1 MASIDRPDCRKLFFV
16 NGEMLLRAMSD
27 RGLTEKQVVIRAGV
41 AEQTV
46 RNYIGSTIESA
57 WPADSS
63 KFQAVCEVLRLD
75 HKKAQLSRLE
85 PTTPNAGI
93 GACVDLRFLGN
104 PQTVRRIDGKW
115 KAKSID
121 VEIEGFLTYTAPIPW
136 SAALTIE
143 QFGNR
148 FECRGTDKDDDYAEE
163 ATKVRRIFSLYLE
176 LKNLLPVVEELD
188 KRGWNNKLWQS
199 KKGLPK
205 GGRQFDKCSVH
216 AMLTNPIYCGKIKHK
231 TDLYQGQHQ
240 AIVDEEIFERVQA
253 QLRENG
259 FNRGNRM
266 PSKHGGLLKGLIR
279 CPNCN
284 VAMVHNMTKRNSIV
298 YRYYTCVRA
307 IKRGRQ
313 SCKHPS
319 LPAGEIEAAV
329 VDQVRDIS
337 RDAGH
342 RDEIIRQAMVA
353 AQQGRK
359 EIEAHQI
366 QLGRQLARDHGEI
379 RQLALDERPGG
390 QVSHRIADIQERI
403 EKAELELAK
412 VNRQLVD
419 LEKHEMSTQE
429 IEDALIDF
437 DRIWDA
443 LTTREQSQ
451 LLSLLVSKVEF
462 DQSDCT
468 IAITFHASGIETL
481 DQQSQEV

>member
-1 MASIDRPDCRKLFFV
+1 
-16 NGEMLLRAMSD
+16 
-27 RGLTEKQVVIRAGV
+27 VI
-41 AEQTV
+41 
-46 RNYIGSTIESA
+46 
-57 WPADSS
+57 
-63 KFQAVCEVLRLD
+63 
-75 HKKAQLSRLE
+75 
-85 PTTPNAGI
+85 
-93 GACVDLRFLGN
+93 N
-104 PQTVRRIDGKW
+104 P
-115 KAKSID
+115 
-121 VEIEGFLTYTAPIPW
+121 
-136 SAALTIE
+136 
-143 QFGNR
+143 
-148 FECRGTDKDDDYAEE
+148 EE
-163 ATKVRRIFSLYLE
+163 ATKVRRIYSLYLE
-176 LKNLLPVVEELD
+176 MKNLLPVVNELD
-188 KRGWNNKLWQS
+188 ERGWTNKLWHS

-205 GGRQFDKCSVH
+205 GGRAFDKGSLH
-216 AMLTNPIYCGKIKHK
+216 ALLTNPIYCGKIKHK

-240 AIVDEEIFERVQA
+240 AIVDQEIFDRVQA

-259 FNRGNRM
+259 FNRGNRL

-313 SCKHPS
+313 ACQHPS

-337 RDAGH
+337 RDAGL

-353 AQQGRK
+353 TQQGRK

-437 DRIWDA
+437 DRVWDA

-451 LLSLLVSKVEF
+451 LLALLVSKVEF

-481 DQQSQEV
+481 EQQSQEV